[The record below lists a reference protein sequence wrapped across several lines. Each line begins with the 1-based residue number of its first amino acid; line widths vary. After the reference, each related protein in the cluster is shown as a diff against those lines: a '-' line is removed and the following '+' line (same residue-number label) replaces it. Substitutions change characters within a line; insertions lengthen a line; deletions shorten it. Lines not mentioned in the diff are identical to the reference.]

1 MNSEQISRQPIR
13 SMLTQ
18 EQRDA
23 LESLAHRFNTEMDW
37 SMVVV
42 GGSGLPADWAQCQVG
57 PIVVGVSP
65 TGDIHS

>member
-1 MNSEQISRQPIR
+1 MNNEQISRQLIR

-23 LESLAHRFNTEMDW
+23 LESLAHRFNTELDW
-37 SMVVV
+37 NMVTI
-42 GGSGLPADWAQCQVG
+42 GGSGLPEDWVQCQVG

-65 TGDIHS
+65 TGGIHS